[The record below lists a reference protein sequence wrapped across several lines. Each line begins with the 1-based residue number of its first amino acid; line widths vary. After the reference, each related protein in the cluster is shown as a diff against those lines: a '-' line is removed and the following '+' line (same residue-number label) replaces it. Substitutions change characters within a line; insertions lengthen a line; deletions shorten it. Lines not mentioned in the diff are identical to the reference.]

1 MTGQKGDPAIIAKK
15 KQEVELKI
23 YVEKKARSR
32 IEDLCLAQGWNR
44 YNEGQNQVI
53 CLLLVL
59 EQMILADISVLSNLV
74 SYNRPTS
81 QSVICACT
89 EGIMCVCGADVERSM
104 SYTEPPRA
112 IPLSHYHR
120 LSLSLSH
127 FHSHFL
133 PSTLLYLS
141 VSLWRTASISLL

>member
-1 MTGQKGDPAIIAKK
+1 MVNDIRNDRPKGRSSHHS
-15 KQEVELKI
+15 
-23 YVEKKARSR
+23 EKKARSR

-104 SYTEPPRA
+104 SYKETSSSYSPF
-112 IPLSHYHR
+112 
-120 LSLSLSH
+120 SLS
-127 FHSHFL
+127 
-133 PSTLLYLS
+133 
-141 VSLWRTASISLL
+141 